1 MLSPTELKTIIEQS
15 GSDAA
20 ALLKACGAMY
30 TVPKDASGKRLGPLV
45 GYAGTYDDKGTQ
57 KQWVG
62 ETYINCA
69 QIEQYPT
76 LLSYIGKLI
85 AQKVR
90 AAIPDIE
97 TDAAHYVIAGP
108 QMGGIGIGN
117 FLAAELGTRF
127 AIIEKKV
134 TKAAAIGER
143 EETKMGFFRHRI
155 LPGDKIIISEDVSFN
170 FSTIGK
176 SVAAIKEKG
185 GIPVAVTDILNRS
198 SKVADIYSEDGVML
212 KVIALLAFPIPEFRQ
227 DDEAV
232 KADILAGNIIWKP
245 KDNWNPLAEAMLKN

>member
-1 MLSPTELKTIIEQS
+1 MLSPNELQTIIEKNP
-15 GSDAA
+15 GDPVAI
-20 ALLKACGAMY
+20 LKACGAMY
-30 TVPKDASGKRLGPLV
+30 TVPKDVSGKRLGPLV
-45 GYAGTYDDKGTQ
+45 GYAGTYEDNGEM

-76 LLSYIGKLI
+76 ILSYIGKLI

-90 AAIPDIE
+90 EAIPDIE
-97 TDAAHYVIAGP
+97 THAAQYVVAGP

-155 LPGDKIIISEDVSFN
+155 EPGDKVIISEDVSFN

-176 SVAAIKEKG
+176 SIAAITEKG
-185 GIPVAVTDILNRS
+185 GVPVAVTDILNRS
-198 SKVADIYSEDGVML
+198 SKVTDIYSENDITL

-227 DDEAV
+227 DDTAV
-232 KADILAGNIIWKP
+232 QADIEAGNIIWKP
-245 KDNWNPLAEAMLKN
+245 KDNWTPLREAMAKN